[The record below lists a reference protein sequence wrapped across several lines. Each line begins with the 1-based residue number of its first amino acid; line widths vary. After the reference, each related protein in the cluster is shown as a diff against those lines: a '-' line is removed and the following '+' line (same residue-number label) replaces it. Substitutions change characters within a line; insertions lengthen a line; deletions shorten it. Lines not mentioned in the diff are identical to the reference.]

1 MMNVLRYSRA
11 VALLIGSA
19 WLLPACQSGTS
30 QHALIEFQGATMGT
44 TYSVKVM
51 AVQRQEVATV
61 SAEVA
66 AEVDQSANRE
76 LITAS

>member
-44 TYSVKVM
+44 TYTVKFIKRI
-51 AVQRQEVATV
+51 Q
-61 SAEVA
+61 
-66 AEVDQSANRE
+66 
-76 LITAS
+76 